1 MCACRS
7 DGRLCG
13 SSLSSSYP
21 FSSNVCLSFLLHSQK
36 KAAPKK
42 KKATKKKA
50 APKKKKATKVRVRS
64 VWCVCECAN
73 VRVSVSVLVLVALF

>member
-1 MCACRS
+1 MRVGRTDGCA
-7 DGRLCG
+7 DLLYPPLTL
-13 SSLSSSYP
+13 SLRT
-21 FSSNVCLSFLLHSQK
+21 FALSFLLHSQK